1 MCASTLRERYVNFYT
16 DFAFKKLFGTEIN
29 KELLISFLNA
39 LLQGREEITD
49 LTYLNT
55 EQLGMTE
62 AERKAVS
69 DVYCKT
75 TTGERILIEMPK
87 FVKKEEELVT
97 LFDKWLYAIRN
108 LATLMERPA
117 ALQEAVFTRLFD
129 QAEIA
134 KFNPQDRMNYEESLK
149 DYRDMYSV
157 MKTQL
162 EKGRAEGRAEEKLA
176 NARALK
182 DNGVP
187 LDVIAR
193 SLGLN
198 DEQMKEL

>member
-1 MCASTLRERYVNFYT
+1 MTPQKHKNGSSGAALMPPRHQTHADSLPEHTSAAASTPV
-16 DFAFKKLFGTEIN
+16 G
-29 KELLISFLNA
+29 
-39 LLQGREEITD
+39 
-49 LTYLNT
+49 
-55 EQLGMTE
+55 
-62 AERKAVS
+62 
-69 DVYCKT
+69 
-75 TTGERILIEMPK
+75 
-87 FVKKEEELVT
+87 
-97 LFDKWLYAIRN
+97 
-108 LATLMERPA
+108 ERPA